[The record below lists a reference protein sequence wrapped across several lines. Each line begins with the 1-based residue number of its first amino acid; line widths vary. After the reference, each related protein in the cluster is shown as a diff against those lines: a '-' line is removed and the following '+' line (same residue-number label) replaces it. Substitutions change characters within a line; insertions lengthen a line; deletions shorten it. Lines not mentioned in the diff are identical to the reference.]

1 MPIKLPPELIS
12 LAIITV
18 LASWADLLWPLDV
31 TSSPNEM
38 PLAVGPAT
46 LAGYQGQ
53 ISAGVMMAAAL
64 MAMAPILILF
74 VILQRRVVEGIA
86 FSGLK

>member
-1 MPIKLPPELIS
+1 MI
-12 LAIITV
+12 
-18 LASWADLLWPLDV
+18 LASWADLLWPLVV
-31 TSSPNEM
+31 TSSQNEM
-38 PLAVGPAT
+38 PLAVGLAT

-74 VILQRRVVEGIA
+74 VVLQRRVVEGIA